1 MKSIMTNYYYFFFV
15 FCFLLI
21 KRYKDRFFNTALR
34 PQIRRLFS
42 DILGPATA
50 AEQQLGEER
59 SAVSGSEPP
68 QKAPRIGLHAMYA
81 ELLAEDGQHEAAAHI
96 NTTSSQITLYLSE
109 PVIPDNEQ
117 PLDFWKANER
127 RFPALAQAARSYLCS
142 PCTSVDSE
150 RLFSTAGLV
159 MDEKRSRLTA
169 KNAEMLIF
177 SKANLPFMLL
187 NQK

>member
-1 MKSIMTNYYYFFFV
+1 MTNELMSSFV

-21 KRYKDRFFNTALR
+21 KRYKDRFFHTALK
-34 PQIRRLFS
+34 PQTHRLLS

-50 AEQQLGEER
+50 AEQQVGEES
-59 SAVSGSEPP
+59 SAASGSEPP
-68 QKAPRIGLHAMYA
+68 QKVPRTGLHAMYA
-81 ELLAEDGQHEAAAHI
+81 ELLAEDGQHEAATD

-109 PVIPDNEQ
+109 PVIPDNKQ
-117 PLDFWKANER
+117 PLDFWKANEG

-142 PCTSVDSE
+142 PCTSIDSE
-150 RLFSTAGLV
+150 RLFSTAGLI

-177 SKANLPFMLL
+177 SKANLPFMLC

>member
-1 MKSIMTNYYYFFFV
+1 MLSFFF
-15 FCFLLI
+15 CFFLI
-21 KRYKDRFFNTALR
+21 KRYKDRFFDTALK
-34 PQIRRLFS
+34 PQIRRLLS

-50 AEQQLGEER
+50 AEQQVGEES
-59 SAVSGSEPP
+59 SAASGSEPP
-68 QKAPRIGLHAMYA
+68 QKVPRTGLHAMYA
-81 ELLAEDGQHEAAAHI
+81 ELLAEDGQHGAADDI

-117 PLDFWKANER
+117 SLDFWKANEGH
-127 RFPALAQAARSYLCS
+127 FPALAQAARSYLCS

-150 RLFSTAGLV
+150 RLFSTAGLI

-177 SKANLPFMLL
+177 SKTNLPLMLL

>member
-1 MKSIMTNYYYFFFV
+1 MFSFV

-21 KRYKDRFFNTALR
+21 KRYKDRFFHTALK
-34 PQIRRLFS
+34 PQTHRLLS

-50 AEQQLGEER
+50 AEQQVGE
-59 SAVSGSEPP
+59 PL
-68 QKAPRIGLHAMYA
+68 QKIPRTGLHAMYA
-81 ELLAEDGQHEAAAHI
+81 ELLAEDGQHEAAAD

-117 PLDFWKANER
+117 PLDFWKANEG

-150 RLFSTAGLV
+150 RLFSTAGLI

-177 SKANLPFMLL
+177 SKANLPFMLRY
-187 NQK
+187 QK